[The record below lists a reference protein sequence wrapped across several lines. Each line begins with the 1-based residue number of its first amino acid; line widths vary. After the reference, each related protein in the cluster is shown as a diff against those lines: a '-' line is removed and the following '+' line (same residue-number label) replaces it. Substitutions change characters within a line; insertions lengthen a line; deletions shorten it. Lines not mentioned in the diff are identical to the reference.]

1 MVISCFCVTDLY
13 CRHHFASGTI
23 HRMVMLTLLYLDGAA
38 GPRMRVPL
46 RVACWI
52 EIPLRVASEMGK
64 AYIDLRTSWEKREE
78 PGSACYQMVLMF
90 DSLMLWSRLIKGKP
104 R

>member
-1 MVISCFCVTDLY
+1 
-13 CRHHFASGTI
+13 
-23 HRMVMLTLLYLDGAA
+23 MLTLLYLDGAA
-38 GPRMRVPL
+38 GPRMRV
-46 RVACWI
+46 
-52 EIPLRVASEMGK
+52 PLRVASEMGK

-90 DSLMLWSRLIKGKP
+90 DSLILWSRLIKGKP